1 MLLEG
6 KVAVV
11 TGAGSGIGRSSAAR
25 FAAEGAAVVVADVRG
40 DKAVKVAALI
50 ADAGGRAVASET
62 DVGDAVQV
70 EAMITQ
76 AVREF
81 GGLDVVFN
89 NAGVSRPGS
98 AIELATADWDEMWRT
113 NVSSL
118 FHAAKVAVPLMVER
132 GGGAIV
138 ATASVSATFADGAS
152 VGYAATK
159 AAVIGLVKA
168 LAVDHARDG
177 VRVNAISPGV
187 TSTPPMMAALG
198 GGTGS
203 LHQRAVESQP
213 VGRLGAPDEI
223 AAVAVWLASDEASYL
238 TGQDIVVDGGLT
250 SESQFSRLRRMEE

>member
-1 MLLEG
+1 MLHDG
-6 KVAVV
+6 RVAIV
-11 TGAGSGIGRSSAAR
+11 TGAGSGIGRSSASR
-25 FAAEGAAVVVADVRG
+25 FAAEGAAVVVADVRA
-40 DKAVKVAALI
+40 DKAQKVAGLI
-50 ADAGGRAVASET
+50 VGAGGRAVASET
-62 DVGDAVQV
+62 DISDAVQV
-70 EAMITQ
+70 EEMVGR

-98 AIELATADWDEMWRT
+98 AVDLSTADWDEMWRT

-118 FHAAKVAVPLMVER
+118 FHLAKASVPLMVER

-138 ATASVSATFADGAS
+138 ATASVSASFADGAS

-168 LAVDHARDG
+168 LAIDHGRKG

-198 GGTGS
+198 GDSGA
-203 LHQRAVESQP
+203 LYERAVESQP
-213 VGRLGAPDEI
+213 VGRLGEPNEI

-238 TGQDIVVDGGLT
+238 TGQNIVVDGGLT
-250 SESQFSRLRRMEE
+250 SESQFSRLRRMG

>member
-1 MLLEG
+1 MLHDG

-25 FAAEGAAVVVADVRG
+25 FASEGAAVVVADVRG
-40 DKAVKVAALI
+40 DKAQKVAAMI
-50 ADAGGRAVASET
+50 VDAGGRAVASET
-62 DVGDAVQV
+62 DVGDPVQV
-70 EAMITQ
+70 EAMISR

-89 NAGVSRPGS
+89 NAGVSRPGT
-98 AIELATADWDEMWRT
+98 AIELTTADWDDMWRT

-118 FHAAKVAVPLMVER
+118 FHAAKVSVPLMIER

-138 ATASVSATFADGAS
+138 ATASVSASFADGGS

-159 AAVIGLVKA
+159 AGVIGLVRA
-168 LAVDHARDG
+168 LSVDHAREG
-177 VRVNAISPGV
+177 VRVNAVSPGV
-187 TSTPPMMAALG
+187 TTTPPMMAALG
-198 GGTGS
+198 GGVGP
-203 LHQRAVESQP
+203 LYERAVESQP
-213 VGRLGAPDEI
+213 VGRLGDPDEI

-250 SESQFSRLRRMEE
+250 SESQFSRLRRMG